1 MDEGTIKTI
10 TDRGFGFIRPDNA
23 QQDVFFHQNALV
35 GVSIDQLRE
44 GDRVSFTIE
53 PDPRS
58 SRMRAQ
64 DVRRV
69 E

>member
-23 QQDVFFHQNALV
+23 REDVFFHQNALV
-35 GVSIDQLRE
+35 GVSIDQLRQ

-58 SRMRAQ
+58 GRMRAQ

>member
-23 QQDVFFHQNALV
+23 QQDVFFHQSALQ
-35 GVSIDQLRE
+35 GVHIDDLRE
-44 GDRVSFTIE
+44 GDRVTFTAE

-58 SRMRAQ
+58 NRMRAQ
-64 DVRRV
+64 NVHRV

>member
-1 MDEGTIKTI
+1 MDNGTIKTI

-35 GVSIDQLRE
+35 GVTLDQLRE
-44 GDRVSFTIE
+44 GDRVSFTME
-53 PDPRS
+53 ADQRS
-58 SRMRAQ
+58 GRMQAQ

>member
-44 GDRVSFTIE
+44 GERVSFTME
-53 PDPRS
+53 ADRRS
-58 SRMRAQ
+58 GRMQAQ
-64 DVRRV
+64 DVRRI